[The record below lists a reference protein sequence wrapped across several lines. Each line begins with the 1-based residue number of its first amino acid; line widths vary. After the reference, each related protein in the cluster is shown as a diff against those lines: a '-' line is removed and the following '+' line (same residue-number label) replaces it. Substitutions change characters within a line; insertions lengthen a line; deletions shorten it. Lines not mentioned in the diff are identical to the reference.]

1 VIQTSLHLRAL
12 LAVVV
17 TLAAA
22 GVVSA
27 DDRRS
32 PGRDARWE
40 AIHEI
45 TRVRIAGTQLPRAA
59 DENDPGLRAPR
70 LDHADLPQPSVI
82 VVGFTGGLERHD
94 SAISGVVRLR
104 QAVNGRLGDAPEVA
118 MLTYNNFN
126 WRQAGRDVIEL
137 VGFSRPGNDHAA
149 ADVAAGALPQPVIVA
164 YGHSWGGGSI
174 AKFARL
180 LASENLD
187 ISLAMY
193 IDAFTV
199 RNPRLPA
206 NIRYAVNFYQR
217 TGVLRGLPLRGKR
230 QLVPEAPEA
239 TTVLGSFRIT
249 PETEHFGWHWNLV
262 QPLFYRHHHRISHDV
277 RLQRYL
283 FEIVVLHLELLAE
296 APAASSAAG
305 SPPDVPGPPGA

>member
-1 VIQTSLHLRAL
+1 MNRSFAL
-12 LAVVV
+12 SCALGLSVVV
-17 TLAAA
+17 LAAGPA
-22 GVVSA
+22 AASA
-27 DDRRS
+27 DRPPSHVD
-32 PGRDARWE
+32 PRWE
-40 AIHEI
+40 ALHDALLP
-45 TRVRIAGTQLPRAA
+45 RIASTRLTPGFDDDDAA
-59 DENDPGLRAPR
+59 VRVPVPEGAHLHRPA
-70 LDHADLPQPSVI
+70 VI

-94 SAISGVVRLR
+94 SAISGIVRLR
-104 QAVNGRLGDAPEVA
+104 HAVSARLGDTPQVA

-126 WRQAGRDVIEL
+126 WRQAGRDVLQL
-137 VGFSRPGNDHAA
+137 VQFARDWQHAGTR
-149 ADVAAGALPQPVIVA
+149 DGETTLPQPLIVV

-180 LASENLD
+180 LAGADLE
-187 ISLAMY
+187 ISVAMY

-230 QLVPEAPEA
+230 RLEPEAPDA
-239 TTVLGSFRIT
+239 TTIIGSFRIT

-262 QPLFYRHHHRISHDV
+262 QPLLYRHHHRISHDV

-283 FEIVVLHLELLAE
+283 LDIVVAHLELVTSDHE
-296 APAASSAAG
+296 GVRSAAADAG
-305 SPPDVPGPPGA
+305 L

>member
-27 DDRRS
+27 DDPRS
-32 PGRDARWE
+32 PGLDARWE

-45 TRVRIAGTQLPRAA
+45 SRVRIAGTRLTRTGDEDHTGVQAPQL
-59 DENDPGLRAPR
+59 EG
-70 LDHADLPQPSVI
+70 ADLPRPAVI

-104 QAVNGRLGDAPEVA
+104 QAVNERLGDVPEIA

-137 VGFSRPGNDHAA
+137 VRFSRHGSDHAA
-149 ADVAAGALPQPVIVA
+149 ADLGAAALPQPVIVA

-217 TGVLRGLPLRGKR
+217 TGILRGLPLRGKR
-230 QLVPEAPEA
+230 KLVAEAPDA
-239 TTVLGSFRIT
+239 TAVLGSFRIK

-277 RLQRYL
+277 RLQQYL
-283 FEIVVLHLELLAE
+283 LEIVVVHLELLADNR
-296 APAASSAAG
+296 ASPAAAGNAAI
-305 SPPDVPGPPGA
+305 PGPPDA